1 MDAIYAYLLLF
12 NALAFVLMRS
22 DKVRSKKKAW
32 RIPEA
37 TLLTVAA
44 LGGSFGA
51 TAGMYL
57 LRHKTR
63 KPKFSVGL
71 PVLLALHVALY
82 LFFTKKIPF
91 QG

>member
-1 MDAIYAYLLLF
+1 MDALQAYLLLI
-12 NALAFVLMRS
+12 NALAFVLMLS
-22 DKVRSKKKAW
+22 DKVRAKKKVW

-51 TAGMYL
+51 TAAMYL

-63 KPKFSVGL
+63 KPKFSLGL
-71 PVLLALHVALY
+71 PLLLIGHVLLAYFLL
-82 LFFTKKIPF
+82 
-91 QG
+91 

>member
-1 MDAIYAYLLLF
+1 MDALYAYLLLI
-12 NALAFVLMRS
+12 NALAFALMLS
-22 DKVRSKKKAW
+22 DKVRSKKKVW

-57 LRHKTR
+57 FSHKTR
-63 KPKFSVGL
+63 KPKFSLGL
-71 PVLLALHVALY
+71 PLMLAAHAALLWYFL
-82 LFFTKKIPF
+82 
-91 QG
+91 